1 MKKHVFSRLLSML
14 LVLSLIAS
22 FAVPVQATGLSWEKV
37 DRAVSADLDDRLVQN
52 ETEEPT
58 HRDTDIVRVSIVLE
72 EKPTIQAGYS
82 TMAIA
87 QNHKAMA
94 YQERLQAR
102 QQVVAQNISSGLD
115 RPRCG
120 PSDFNSISAG
130 CIVTKIP
137 TNNTATSLIAPHV
150 KWFLLRMLLS
160 VVLKD
165 KNAARRIKTI
175 SISAGKVS
183 VTSPKI
189 WIPITSPAA
198 F

>member
-1 MKKHVFSRLLSML
+1 ML

-37 DRAVSADLDDRLVQN
+37 DRAVSADLADRLVQN

-102 QQVVAQNISSGLD
+102 QQVVAQNISSQVLGEGSGRRLEPD
-115 RPRCG
+115 PGGQSHLRQRALWKTGGHCSGGRRQGRLPGAAVCSRRSRP
-120 PSDFNSISAG
+120 
-130 CIVTKIP
+130 V
-137 TNNTATSLIAPHV
+137 
-150 KWFLLRMLLS
+150 
-160 VVLKD
+160 
-165 KNAARRIKTI
+165 
-175 SISAGKVS
+175 
-183 VTSPKI
+183 
-189 WIPITSPAA
+189 
-198 F
+198 

>member
-1 MKKHVFSRLLSML
+1 ML

-37 DRAVSADLDDRLVQN
+37 DRAVSADLADRLVQN

-102 QQVVAQNISSGLD
+102 QQVVAQNISSQVLGGKALD
-115 RPRCG
+115 VVWNLTPGGQSHLRQRALWKTGGHCSGGRRQGRLPGAAVCSRRSRP
-120 PSDFNSISAG
+120 
-130 CIVTKIP
+130 V
-137 TNNTATSLIAPHV
+137 
-150 KWFLLRMLLS
+150 
-160 VVLKD
+160 
-165 KNAARRIKTI
+165 
-175 SISAGKVS
+175 
-183 VTSPKI
+183 
-189 WIPITSPAA
+189 
-198 F
+198 